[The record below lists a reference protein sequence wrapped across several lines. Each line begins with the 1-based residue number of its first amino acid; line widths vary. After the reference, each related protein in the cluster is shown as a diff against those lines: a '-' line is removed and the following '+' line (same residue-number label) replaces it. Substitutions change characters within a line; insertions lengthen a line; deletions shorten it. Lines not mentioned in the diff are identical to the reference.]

1 MEIPFLELKLLDEKL
16 KEALRTKFAS
26 MLDDG
31 VFSGGEE
38 VDRLEA
44 SLFREFDSA
53 FVMTCANGTDALEL
67 ALRALEIG
75 SGDEVIVP
83 AMTWV
88 STAEAVCLVGAKPVF
103 WDVDEDGLLGQDW
116 HQAITV
122 RTKAVIPV
130 HLYGK
135 MAYMDPIMAVAKDRG
150 IKVIEDAAQAYGA
163 SLNGK
168 AAGTCSDIGCL
179 SFYPTKNLGALG
191 EAGACVTQDSGLAE
205 KIRLLR
211 NHGQIIRGRH
221 ELIGRNSRIDT
232 LQAGFLNVL
241 LANFSCFQKT
251 RKELAGIYLEKLRP
265 IEGLKLPQE
274 MMGEAHNAHL
284 FVICTEKREALRA
297 FLVQRGIGTAV
308 HYPQILPEMKQFFQ
322 IGDFPNASKL
332 SKQALSLP
340 LNPWLKKGEIEL
352 VASAVRDFFS
362 NYQNEPGRFQ
372 GYAP

>member
-31 VFSGGEE
+31 IFSGGEE

-75 SGDEVIVP
+75 QGDEVIVP

-284 FVICTEKREALRA
+284 FVICTEKREALQA
-297 FLVQRGIGTAV
+297 FLVQRGIGTVV

-322 IGDFPNASKL
+322 IGDFPNAGKL

-362 NYQNEPGRFQ
+362 NYQNEP
-372 GYAP
+372 A